1 MSEAKN
7 KMSIIERIRSRIGES
22 ALYGGKAVC
31 DSPCRFISLTKT
43 RQALRLAFGTI
54 CVQIVAANSTKNTT
68 GKGKIMKN
76 TLRGIETCGQF
87 SMIAGITRVTI
98 KIANTFGGMP
108 NVPTRQASLNST
120 LCGTLTPKDVNVMA
134 NLWKKVQRA
143 AGNTARIITATNN
156 KESSYGLTIGSR
168 LNQIAEITRS
178 SRVMTGYIKHAEI
191 TRSSRVMTNY
201 IKHAE
206 ITRSSRVMTGY
217 IMNVTFNGG
226 YNA

>member
-7 KMSIIERIRSRIGES
+7 KMSIIERIRTRIGES

-54 CVQIVAANSTKNTT
+54 CAQIVTANSTKNTT
-68 GKGKIMKN
+68 GKGKIMEN
-76 TLRGIETCGQF
+76 TLRGIENCGQF
-87 SMIAGITRVTI
+87 SMIA
-98 KIANTFGGMP
+98 
-108 NVPTRQASLNST
+108 
-120 LCGTLTPKDVNVMA
+120 D
-134 NLWKKVQRA
+134 LWKKVQRA

-156 KESSYGLTIGSR
+156 KESSYGQTIGSR

-178 SRVMTGYIKHAEI
+178 SRVMTNYIKKAIFRAKENTINNKESSYGQTIGSRLNQLAEI

-201 IKHAE
+201 I
-206 ITRSSRVMTGY
+206 
-217 IMNVTFNGG
+217 MNVTFNGG

>member
-7 KMSIIERIRSRIGES
+7 KMSIIERIRTRIGES

-54 CVQIVAANSTKNTT
+54 CAQIVAANSTKNTT

-76 TLRGIETCGQF
+76 TLRG
-87 SMIAGITRVTI
+87 
-98 KIANTFGGMP
+98 
-108 NVPTRQASLNST
+108 
-120 LCGTLTPKDVNVMA
+120 TLTPKNVNVMA
-134 NLWKKVQRA
+134 NLLENVQMA

-178 SRVMTGYIKHAEI
+178 SRVMTGYIK
-191 TRSSRVMTNY
+191 
-201 IKHAE
+201 KAE